1 MLWGRYSS
9 SNATADPIVFADI
22 SVGSGQDLVV
32 EMDGFRNDLEGN
44 LPAPMGLVEQRT
56 HQI

>member
-1 MLWGRYSS
+1 M
-9 SNATADPIVFADI
+9 FADI

-44 LPAPMGLVEQRT
+44 LPAPMNLVEQRT